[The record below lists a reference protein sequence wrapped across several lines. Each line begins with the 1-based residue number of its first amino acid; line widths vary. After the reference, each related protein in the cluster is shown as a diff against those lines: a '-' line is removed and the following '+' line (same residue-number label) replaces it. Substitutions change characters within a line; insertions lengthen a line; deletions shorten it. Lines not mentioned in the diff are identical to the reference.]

1 LLSIQTGAW
10 KGAVSYKVEQ
20 VFNCPRHG
28 GDGNSAG
35 LFRLEDGKELF
46 RTKWS
51 RYLIVSDTAEMET
64 VLVCSD
70 WRMER
75 SCFVQSGAGI

>member
-1 LLSIQTGAW
+1 VLFSTDWNMERSCFVKIESRNIILVRCVRNI
-10 KGAVSYKVEQ
+10 AVI
-20 VFNCPRHG
+20 
-28 GDGNSAG
+28 
-35 LFRLEDGKELF
+35 FRLEHTKELF

-51 RYLIVSDTAEMET
+51 RYLIVLDMAEMET